1 MILLLIP
8 INLHSQTGTV
18 RGTLTDENTGETI
31 PFANIIV
38 NETASGFTTD
48 LDGAFSIDLEPGTY
62 SLSTSYVGFADLMIS
77 DIVVKAGEIIRV
89 DMQLTT
95 ETEMIQEVVIT
106 STQLRNT
113 ENALMTIQ
121 RKSANLIDGISSQSF
136 KRSGD
141 GDAASAI
148 KRVTGISVEGGKY
161 VFVRGLGD
169 RYTKS
174 MLNGMD
180 IPGLDP
186 DRNTLQ
192 MDIFPTNLID
202 NIIVLKSFTPDL
214 PGDFTGGVVDIYTTD
229 FPSNRNMH
237 LSIGGSANPD
247 MHFNENFLSYEGGST
262 DWLGMDDGGRD
273 LPISTDTKIPNP
285 ASKDP
290 SLTVITER
298 FNKNLAALQ
307 QRNNA
312 NFNIGFNTGD
322 QINTNKLTLG
332 YNLALNYKN
341 ETEHFENVEFN
352 TYRKDDDGTDL
363 YELEADKLQN
373 GTLSKQNVL
382 ISGLAGF
389 ALKAKNHKLS
399 LNIMKI
405 QNGESSAGDFRSETI
420 ISNSNVLLRDN
431 LEFTEKSISN
441 YLLKG
446 KHSFGGFDIDWR
458 VSPTFSAIKDKDVR
472 VTPLRLDEAEILSI
486 EPSEGAQPRRIWR
499 NLDERNLIGKVDIT
513 RKFKVSNGESKIK
526 LGGSYV
532 MKDRDYEILSYQ
544 MNVRDQESLN
554 FSGDPDEYLLADKIW
569 TPETDKGTYIVGN
582 FEPANSFEATQT
594 IMGIYAMNEFPV
606 SEKLKAVYGV
616 RFEMFEHK
624 YTGQNNAGTIV
635 YDNEKVNSSS
645 DFLPSANF
653 IYALKER
660 TNLRAS
666 YSRTLARPSFKE
678 ASIAQ
683 IYDALSDRTFIG
695 NIELD
700 NTYINNFDLRFEN
713 FGLNSRMFALSG
725 FYKTF
730 TDPIEIVAFS
740 GSAPDNLQPRNVGD
754 GTVYGVEL
762 EFRTKLDFITS
773 KFETIRMGGN
783 VSFIQS
789 EVEMDK
795 SPGGEYESRVINA
808 RDGEIIKETRQMQ
821 GQAPYILNG
830 YLNYIHPDRTWEANI
845 SYNVQGSSL
854 AVVGIGINADIYN
867 KPFHSLNF
875 KITNKLGHDQ
885 KTSLSWGVNNIL
897 GSKRQKIYDSYRA
910 SEQLFE
916 LFEPGRTIS
925 FSLGYRFI

>member
-1 MILLLIP
+1 
-8 INLHSQTGTV
+8 
-18 RGTLTDENTGETI
+18 
-31 PFANIIV
+31 
-38 NETASGFTTD
+38 
-48 LDGAFSIDLEPGTY
+48 
-62 SLSTSYVGFADLMIS
+62 
-77 DIVVKAGEIIRV
+77 
-89 DMQLTT
+89 
-95 ETEMIQEVVIT
+95 
-106 STQLRNT
+106 
-113 ENALMTIQ
+113 
-121 RKSANLIDGISSQSF
+121 
-136 KRSGD
+136 
-141 GDAASAI
+141 
-148 KRVTGISVEGGKY
+148 
-161 VFVRGLGD
+161 
-169 RYTKS
+169 
-174 MLNGMD
+174 
-180 IPGLDP
+180 
-186 DRNTLQ
+186 
-192 MDIFPTNLID
+192 
-202 NIIVLKSFTPDL
+202 
-214 PGDFTGGVVDIYTTD
+214 
-229 FPSNRNMH
+229 
-237 LSIGGSANPD
+237 
-247 MHFNENFLSYEGGST
+247 
-262 DWLGMDDGGRD
+262 
-273 LPISTDTKIPNP
+273 
-285 ASKDP
+285 
-290 SLTVITER
+290 
-298 FNKNLAALQ
+298 
-307 QRNNA
+307 
-312 NFNIGFNTGD
+312 
-322 QINTNKLTLG
+322 
-332 YNLALNYKN
+332 
-341 ETEHFENVEFN
+341 
-352 TYRKDDDGTDL
+352 
-363 YELEADKLQN
+363 
-373 GTLSKQNVL
+373 
-382 ISGLAGF
+382 
-389 ALKAKNHKLS
+389 
-399 LNIMKI
+399 
-405 QNGESSAGDFRSETI
+405 
-420 ISNSNVLLRDN
+420 
-431 LEFTEKSISN
+431 
-441 YLLKG
+441 
-446 KHSFGGFDIDWR
+446 
-458 VSPTFSAIKDKDVR
+458 
-472 VTPLRLDEAEILSI
+472 
-486 EPSEGAQPRRIWR
+486 
-499 NLDERNLIGKVDIT
+499 
-513 RKFKVSNGESKIK
+513 
-526 LGGSYV
+526 SYV

-594 IMGIYAMNEFPV
+594 IMGMYAMNEFPV

-635 YDNEKVNSSS
+635 YDNKKVNSST

-830 YLNYIHPDRTWEANI
+830 YLNYIHPDRTWEANM

-854 AVVGIGINADIYN
+854 AVVGIGINADVYN

-875 KITNKLGHDQ
+875 KITNKLGHD
-885 KTSLSWGVNNIL
+885 KRTSLSWGVNNIL